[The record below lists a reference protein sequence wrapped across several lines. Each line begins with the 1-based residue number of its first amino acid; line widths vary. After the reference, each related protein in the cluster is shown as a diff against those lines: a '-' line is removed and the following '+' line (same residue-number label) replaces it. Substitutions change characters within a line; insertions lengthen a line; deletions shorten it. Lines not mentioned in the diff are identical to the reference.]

1 MKFAPQ
7 LAETPKGMT
16 AIALA
21 WGKITVPETEADGLM
36 FPTHFLLG
44 GAKRKWPYG

>member
-1 MKFAPQ
+1 MKFALQ
-7 LAETPKGMT
+7 LAETLKGMT

-21 WGKITVPETEADGLM
+21 WGKITALVTEAAGLM